1 MVVASGGNIAVFSGI
16 LAIFAKR
23 MANPLRLFVL
33 IFGIW
38 GYAALAGNGIPI
50 VRAAIMA
57 SISTLAEPYFKC
69 DVIPVLFAAGAVMT
83 ILDPSLGTSASFL
96 LSFSATLGIATL
108 ASGAS
113 EAFAFFPKRFSVRE
127 TFSATLAAT
136 LATVPVSAASFQ
148 TFATVSILSNVLVI
162 PLLVFSAVP
171 TVIAMVSESLGL
183 YAAANWIGAIGYGGL
198 VWTNAVSDFASEWR
212 FSSIV
217 LEPFS
222 TGMLAVV

>member
-1 MVVASGGNIAVFSGI
+1 MVASGGNIAVFSGI
-16 LAIFAKR
+16 LAVFAKR
-23 MANPLRLFVL
+23 MANPLRVFVL

-69 DVIPVLFAAGAVMT
+69 DVIPVLFAAGAVMA

-113 EAFAFFPKRFSVRE
+113 EAFAFFPKRFSIRE
-127 TFSATLAAT
+127 TFSATFAAT
-136 LATVPVSAASFQ
+136 LATVPVSAVSFQ
-148 TFATVSILSNVLVI
+148 TFATASILSNVLVI
-162 PLLVFSAVP
+162 PVLAFSVIP
-171 TVIAMVSESLGL
+171 TVVAMILESLGL
-183 YAAANWIGAIGYGGL
+183 CVAANWVGAIGYGGL
-198 VWTNAVSDFASEWR
+198 AWTNSISDFASGWR

-217 LEPFS
+217 LESFS
-222 TGMLAVV
+222 TGMLAAV